1 MGAQVRS
8 QVVSASGLLGLPQF
22 MRFMSGC
29 PDSQSVVDALLHGT
43 LAHFGAL
50 ACHIYRYE
58 EPNQLVLLAGRGLDE
73 QIMARCR
80 SASLDFDTPVADV
93 FFSLEIESLSFSEML
108 NRYET
113 IRIADEQLWHDYIN
127 VHGDQTIIC
136 APIIMNGIAV
146 GAYTAFLPENY
157 ALNNI
162 DHAVY
167 AGIGSLLGMWMT
179 HKDHVRLLRPMDFEF
194 VDDLPIQL
202 TERQISILSLIA
214 DGRSV
219 SSITQVLG
227 YSPSTI
233 RQEIQRAMKILRVT
247 DRADA
252 VLKARDLGLLSELH
266 VKRT

>member
-1 MGAQVRS
+1 
-8 QVVSASGLLGLPQF
+8 
-22 MRFMSGC
+22 
-29 PDSQSVVDALLHGT
+29 
-43 LAHFGAL
+43 
-50 ACHIYRYE
+50 
-58 EPNQLVLLAGRGLDE
+58 
-73 QIMARCR
+73 
-80 SASLDFDTPVADV
+80 
-93 FFSLEIESLSFSEML
+93 
-108 NRYET
+108 
-113 IRIADEQLWHDYIN
+113 
-127 VHGDQTIIC
+127 
-136 APIIMNGIAV
+136 MNGIAV

>member
-1 MGAQVRS
+1 M
-8 QVVSASGLLGLPQF
+8 QVVYWVCLSSCVLCPAAPTLSQLLTH
-22 MRFMSGC
+22 C
-29 PDSQSVVDALLHGT
+29 
-43 LAHFGAL
+43 
-50 ACHIYRYE
+50 C
-58 EPNQLVLLAGRGLDE
+58 
-73 QIMARCR
+73 
-80 SASLDFDTPVADV
+80 
-93 FFSLEIESLSFSEML
+93 
-108 NRYET
+108 
-113 IRIADEQLWHDYIN
+113 
-127 VHGDQTIIC
+127 
-136 APIIMNGIAV
+136 MNGIAV
-146 GAYTAFLPENY
+146 GAYTAFLPEKY